1 MAIRLLDDGVDDFY
15 VLERADD
22 LGGTWRD
29 NTYPGCQCDIPSALY
44 SFSFAP
50 NPDWSR
56 LYPLQSE
63 IREYLHRVADEHG
76 VVPHIRFGHE
86 VTGAAWD
93 DDARCWRIETS
104 HGELTA
110 NVLVGAM
117 GGLTEP
123 KLPDVPGIERFEGTM
138 FHSAR
143 GITTTTSPASGSR

>member
-1 MAIRLLDDGVDDFY
+1 MPGASVNGDGGARHARVAIIGAGFSGIGMAIRLLADGIDDFY

-50 NPDWSR
+50 NPEWSR

-63 IREYLHRVADEHG
+63 IRDYLHRVAHDHG
-76 VVPHIRFGHE
+76 VIPHIRFGHE

-93 DDARCWRIETS
+93 EDERRLAAVRRR
-104 HGELTA
+104 TA
-110 NVLVGAM
+110 
-117 GGLTEP
+117 
-123 KLPDVPGIERFEGTM
+123 
-138 FHSAR
+138 S
-143 GITTTTSPASGSR
+143 